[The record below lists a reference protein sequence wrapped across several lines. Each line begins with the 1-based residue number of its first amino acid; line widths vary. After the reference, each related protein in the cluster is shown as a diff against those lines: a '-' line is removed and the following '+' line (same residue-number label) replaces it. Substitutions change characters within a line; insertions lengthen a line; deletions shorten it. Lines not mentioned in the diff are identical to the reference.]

1 MKRMLAIGL
10 AAIMLLA
17 LVPSVAVA
25 ANGGSEGSLT
35 GGGQITT
42 GNGKSEYKVSFAGN
56 VGLMEDESL
65 VGHWQTH
72 FHNVSEDSLDK
83 AKFQSTSIT
92 LLAFYYDST
101 PVSSP
106 ADANVVHFIAEGR
119 LNGEDGYSLNI
130 WLADRGEPGTMIDS
144 ISIQLWYGEVYTGV
158 LQCHTLTDDFPD
170 DGQGATL
177 IHGNFQ
183 IHPGIEAE

>member
-1 MKRMLAIGL
+1 MKRMLIIGL
-10 AAIMLLA
+10 AAIMLLT
-17 LVPSVAVA
+17 LVPSVAFA
-25 ANGGSEGSLT
+25 ANGGPEGSLT

-72 FHNVSEDSLDK
+72 FHNVSVNSLDK

-101 PVSSP
+101 PLPSP
-106 ADANVVHFIAEGR
+106 AGANVVHFVAEGR
-119 LNGEDGYSLNI
+119 LNGEDGYSLDV
-130 WLADRGEPGTMIDS
+130 WLADRGEPGKMIDA
-144 ISIQLWYGEVYTGV
+144 IWMELWYGGAVQY
-158 LQCHTLTDDFPD
+158 CTLPDFPSD
-170 DGQGATL
+170 APGPATL
-177 IHGNFQ
+177 LTHGNFQ
-183 IHPGIEAE
+183 IDS